1 MKKKS
6 SKSIFKEFEK
16 KYLYVEAHGQ
26 YCHSRY
32 HKRMSVCNCGL
43 KKSWKEIKDLIEK
56 E

>member
-6 SKSIFKEFEK
+6 GKTILKEFEK
-16 KYLYVEAHGQ
+16 NYLYVEAHGQ
-26 YCHSRY
+26 FCHSRY

-43 KKSWKEIKDLIEK
+43 KKSWKEIKDLIK

>member
-6 SKSIFKEFEK
+6 SKTIIKEFEK

-43 KKSWKEIKDLIEK
+43 KKSWREIKNIIEK
-56 E
+56 K